1 MAQISDLP
9 NELLFNI
16 AWFLITGHISD
27 VRALLHLCRVSRQF
41 CGIAQPALYTC
52 VRMAVPV
59 EGPLKPLK
67 LFFRTIIERPPL
79 AQKTRKLALLDDWGH
94 LHYTAEIGPPHA
106 LVRRLHELRVL
117 NPTFLSK
124 LKTFHL
130 NKQWEDGPVD
140 IHDYIPFMEYPSFE
154 KFSSENDVPDTPDE
168 PYAINTLTRTAADLA
183 WWSGAFYTMRRLL
196 DACPRLTAF
205 ELIIPDESR
214 YAWHFDRAHQP
225 VVTPRELVKALLDT
239 HRQNLKSLTLDFHHI
254 YDLSDPNLQDEI
266 EDLEDCNYT
275 YPSFRGFKSLSHMS
289 IEFEKLNKASHL
301 PASLETLNLR
311 FCRFDD
317 LNTAL
322 LSDLVYLKYTW
333 CPIIR
338 VITVTGMEVDEVMQT
353 CYVSFLHENEEAT
366 LVIIKLGAGVPS
378 RIRVELEKAG
388 GHAATMSLLG

>member
-79 AQKTRKLALLDDWGH
+79 AQKTRKLALLDDWG
-94 LHYTAEIGPPHA
+94 
-106 LVRRLHELRVL
+106 
-117 NPTFLSK
+117 
-124 LKTFHL
+124 
-130 NKQWEDGPVD
+130 WEDGPVD

-338 VITVTGMEVDEVMQT
+338 VITVTGMEVDE
-353 CYVSFLHENEEAT
+353 
-366 LVIIKLGAGVPS
+366 
-378 RIRVELEKAG
+378 R
-388 GHAATMSLLG
+388 